1 MYLQS
6 RRTFLKG
13 AAFTVAGA
21 AIAKGVFTA
30 DAQAESVSQSK
41 FTDTP
46 DSLSFY
52 PPLDQWDDFK
62 ELDGDDWKRGGIS
75 RKGVKTPDNPDGIEV
90 NDYMIVPTACSNC
103 EASCGLTAWIDKK
116 TFTVKKYMG
125 NPLHTGSR
133 GRNCAKGYATQSQMY
148 DPDRIPFPLK
158 RAPGSARGEGKWIR
172 TTWDEAMTTIGKKM
186 HEAMKGDDEL
196 SKKSC
201 MFHVGRPNENGFTGK
216 VWHTLGQDCFN
227 SHTNICSSG
236 GRTPTIQW
244 SNDDRSS
251 PDWANA
257 KLVFLNSSHAAD
269 AGHYFQQAAGHIADA
284 RAKGAKLVVMD
295 PRMSN
300 SAGMADLW
308 IAAWPGTEAAIY
320 LYIVQRMLTEDKVN
334 KKFVK
339 KWFNWEVMMDNTA
352 YLEFMVEKKYI
363 SAVPK
368 DNSFDSYLGMLKE
381 LYAPYTLE
389 YAVKETHV
397 PAYKLEELY
406 EMVLWA
412 GTSISSYFWR
422 AAAAGNRGGWTSGRT
437 GFLMLGLR
445 GAIGPEGGTFFH
457 HWHVISVAGK
467 GGSAT
472 VGQGKRGS
480 NVPKIDVYN
489 ELSWPPEWPLS
500 TYELSYLLPHLL
512 ADKKWQK
519 KWNDRGLKVAE
530 KLAVWIPRMYNPV
543 WINPDGFRWIETI
556 KDESKMELTFNLSPV
571 WSETNWYV
579 DYILPVGLAGERH
592 DQHSEATMPARWTSF
607 RQPVMRVALEK
618 MGWKPNNP
626 NRATLEAHIK
636 AGLGEVWEEN
646 EFWFDMCVNYIDP
659 KGDLFLDAAK
669 TKTVHSM
676 WESKKN
682 PGKPVTIAEWYDA
695 AFGDNLPN
703 LKATATSDP
712 KYKNSEFPVYEY
724 MRDHGAWQEENK
736 IYNAQE
742 KKVKIDGE
750 YLISHGHKYHKE
762 DITKDDRT
770 GVIYAKDHH
779 GDGKYKDNKKPVAI
793 EIDGEVMEGFATL
806 DKKLDYFCDWLAD
819 DWKWPEYAIP
829 FYPRSEEEKK
839 EMVHITS
846 HVNHMYMT
854 EENSYA
860 LNTVFR
866 LPYNIHTRSANSKH
880 LMEISQNHD
889 PIWIATGD
897 AKRQGFKRGDA
908 IRVRI
913 TDSVTGLE
921 SGYFVAMAV
930 PTEGVL
936 PGTLACSHHGG
947 RWKLVNSVNIPNGVT
962 DGKVDSQPITRDMN
976 DPKFMAHSPENAG
989 KDGAQIKIEDFSG
1002 NIGNN
1007 SFGIPTAELQM
1018 DGKEGKMKYTQGIH
1032 PFKSERFAEYNKDS
1046 QNIWWDGLSGSWQ
1059 NAVAA
1064 VHPDPISGMHCWHQK
1079 VILEPAQP
1087 GDKIG
1092 DIYVNYENNFKVYE
1106 GWRDEL
1112 TRGLD
1117 ENSVK
1122 RRPEHIKRPWVP
1134 LSSKAYRVDIKKA

>member
-21 AIAKGVFTA
+21 AIAKGVFTT
-30 DAQAESVSQSK
+30 DVLAESVEQSK
-41 FTDTP
+41 FTNTP

-52 PPLDQWDDFK
+52 PPMEEWNDFK
-62 ELDGDDWKRGGIS
+62 ELDGDDWKRGGID
-75 RKGVKTPDNPDGIEV
+75 RKGVRSESNPDGIEV

-125 NPLHTGSR
+125 NPLHPASR
-133 GRNCAKGYATQSQMY
+133 GRNCAKGYAAQSQMY
-148 DPDRIPFPLK
+148 DPDRIAFPLK

-186 HEAMKGDDEL
+186 GDTIEKGDEL
-196 SKKSC
+196 SRKSV
-201 MFHVGRPNENGFTGK
+201 MFHIGRPNENGFVPK
-216 VWHTLGQDCFN
+216 IWHTLGLDAYN
-227 SHTNICSSG
+227 SHTNICSAN

-244 SNDDRSS
+244 ANDDRTS

-257 KLVFLNSSHAAD
+257 KLIFLNSSHAAD
-269 AGHYFQQAAGHIADA
+269 AGHYFQQSASFIADA
-284 RAKGAKLVVMD
+284 RAKGAKMVVMD
-295 PRMSN
+295 PRLSN

-308 IAAWPGTEAAIY
+308 IAAWPGTEPVIY
-320 LYIVQRMLTEDKVN
+320 LYLAQRMLNEDKVN
-334 KKFVK
+334 KAFVK
-339 KWFNWEVMMDNTA
+339 KWINWEVMLDNKK
-352 YLEFMVEKKYI
+352 YLEFMVEKGYI
-363 SAVPK
+363 SKVPTGN
-368 DNSFDSYLGMLKE
+368 DFNAFMGMMKE

-397 PAYKLEELY
+397 PAHKLEALY
-406 EMVLWA
+406 DMFIWA

-422 AAAAGNRGGWTSGRT
+422 AAAAGNRGGWMSGRT
-437 GFLMLGLR
+437 GYFSLALR

-457 HWHVISVAGK
+457 HWHVISVSGK

-472 VGQGKRGS
+472 VGQGMRGADI
-480 NVPKIDVYN
+480 PKVDVYN
-489 ELSWPPEWPLS
+489 ELTWPPEWPLS
-500 TYELSYLLPHLL
+500 TYEMSYLLPHLL
-512 ADKKWQK
+512 SDTQWQDKWRAKGLSVPQK
-519 KWNDRGLKVAE
+519 LSVY
-530 KLAVWIPRMYNPV
+530 IPRMYNPV
-543 WINPDGFRWIETI
+543 WINPDGFRWIDTL
-556 KDESKMELTFNLSPV
+556 KDESKMELTMNLSPV
-571 WSETNWYV
+571 WSETNWYM

-618 MGWKPNNP
+618 AGWKPQNP

-659 KGDLFLDAAK
+659 TGKLGIK
-669 TKTVHSM
+669 KM

-703 LKATATSDP
+703 LKATATADTR
-712 KYKNSEFPVYEY
+712 YKNAEYPVYEY
-724 MRDHGAWQEENK
+724 LRDHGAWMEENN
-736 IYNAQE
+736 IYSAQE
-742 KKVKIDGE
+742 REIKDDGE
-750 YLISHGHKYHKE
+750 NYISHGHKYPKH
-762 DITKDDRT
+762 DVTTNSRT
-770 GVIYAKDHH
+770 GVMSVEHH
-779 GDGKYKDNKKPVAI
+779 GVKKPIGI
-793 EIDGEVMEGFATL
+793 EIDGKKMEGFATL
-806 DKKLDYFCDWLAD
+806 DKKLDFFCEWMAD

-829 FYPRSEEEKK
+829 FYPRDDAEKK
-839 EMVHITS
+839 AMPHIVS
-846 HVNHMYMT
+846 HVNHSYMS
-854 EENSYA
+854 EKNSYA

-889 PIWIATGD
+889 PIWISTPD
-897 AKRQGFKRGDA
+897 AARQGFKRGDA
-908 IRVRI
+908 IRVKI
-913 TDSVTGLE
+913 VDSVTGLD

-947 RWKLVNSVNIPNGVT
+947 RWKLVNSVTIPNGVT
-962 DGKVDSQPITRDMN
+962 DGKVDSQPVARNMN
-976 DPKFMAHSPENAG
+976 NPKFMAATVDNVG
-989 KDGAQIKIEDFSG
+989 KEGAQIKIEDYDGTSG
-1002 NIGNN
+1002 LN
-1007 SFGIPTAELQM
+1007 SFGVPTAELQM
-1018 DGKEGKMKYTQGIH
+1018 DGKEGKLKYVSGIK
-1032 PFKSERFAEYNKDS
+1032 PFHTKRFEDYNRDS
-1046 QNIWWDGLSGSWQ
+1046 GNIWWDGLSGSWQ

-1064 VHPDPISGMHCWHQK
+1064 PHPDPVSGMHCWHQK
-1079 VILEPAQP
+1079 VILEPAQA

-1092 DIYVNYENNFKVYE
+1092 DIFVNYDNNFKVYQ
-1106 GWRDEL
+1106 GWRDQL

-1117 ENSVK
+1117 ANSTI
-1122 RRPEHIKRPWVP
+1122 RRPKHIKRPWVP
-1134 LSSKAYRVDIKKA
+1134 LSDKAYAVSIKG

>member
-21 AIAKGVFTA
+21 AIAKGVFTT
-30 DAQAESVSQSK
+30 DVLAESVEQSK
-41 FTDTP
+41 FTNTP

-52 PPLDQWDDFK
+52 PPMEEWNDFK
-62 ELDGDDWKRGGIS
+62 ELDGDDWKRGGID
-75 RKGVKTPDNPDGIEV
+75 RKGVRSESNPDGIEV

-125 NPLHTGSR
+125 NPLHPASR
-133 GRNCAKGYATQSQMY
+133 GRNCAKGYAAQSQMY
-148 DPDRIPFPLK
+148 DPDRIAFPLK

-186 HEAMKGDDEL
+186 GDTIEKGDEL
-196 SKKSC
+196 SKKSV
-201 MFHVGRPNENGFTGK
+201 MFHVGRPNENGFVPK
-216 VWHTLGQDCFN
+216 VWHTLGLDAYN
-227 SHTNICSSG
+227 SHTNICSAN

-244 SNDDRSS
+244 ANDDRTS

-257 KLVFLNSSHAAD
+257 KLIFLNSSHAAD
-269 AGHYFQQAAGHIADA
+269 AGHYFQQSASFIADA
-284 RAKGAKLVVMD
+284 RAKGAKMVVMD

-308 IAAWPGTEAAIY
+308 IAAWPGTEPVIY
-320 LYIVQRMLTEDKVN
+320 LYLAQRMLSEDKVN
-334 KKFVK
+334 KEFVK
-339 KWFNWEVMMDNTA
+339 KWLNWEVMLDNKK
-352 YLEFMVEKKYI
+352 YLEFMVEKGYI
-363 SAVPK
+363 SKVPAG
-368 DNSFDSYLGMLKE
+368 DDFSAFIEMLKE

-389 YAVKETHV
+389 YAQKETHV
-397 PAYKLEELY
+397 PAHKLEELY
-406 EMVLWA
+406 DMFIWA

-422 AAAAGNRGGWTSGRT
+422 ASAAGNRGGWMGGRT
-437 GFLMLGLR
+437 GYLSLALR

-467 GGSAT
+467 GGSST
-472 VGQGKRGS
+472 VGQGMRGADI
-480 NVPKIDVYN
+480 PKVDVYN
-489 ELSWPPEWPLS
+489 ELTWPPEWPLS

-512 ADKKWQK
+512 SDKEWQK
-519 KWNDRGLKVAE
+519 KWRDRGYSVPE

-543 WINPDGFRWIETI
+543 WINPDGFRWIDTI

-618 MGWKPNNP
+618 MGWKPKNP

-659 KGDLFLDAAK
+659 TGKLGIK
-669 TKTVHSM
+669 KM

-703 LKATATSDP
+703 LKATASADAR
-712 KYKNSEFPVYEY
+712 YKNAEYPVYEY
-724 MRDHGAWQEENK
+724 LRDHGAWMEENN
-736 IYNAQE
+736 IYSAQE
-742 KKVKIDGE
+742 REIKDDGE
-750 YLISHGHKYHKE
+750 NYISHGHKYPKHEVSTNK
-762 DITKDDRT
+762 RT
-770 GVIYAKDHH
+770 GVMSVEHH
-779 GDGKYKDNKKPVAI
+779 GQKKSIGI
-793 EIDGEVMEGFATL
+793 EIDGKKMEGFATM
-806 DKKLDYFCDWLAD
+806 DKKLDFFCEWMAD

-829 FYPRSEEEKK
+829 FYPRNEEEKK
-839 EMVHITS
+839 AMPHIVS
-846 HVNHMYMT
+846 HVNHSYMV
-854 EENSYA
+854 EKNSYA

-889 PIWIATGD
+889 PIWISTPD
-897 AKRQGFKRGDA
+897 AARQGFKRGDA
-908 IRVRI
+908 IRVKI
-913 TDSVTGLE
+913 VDSVTGLD

-930 PTEGVL
+930 PTEAVL

-947 RWKLVNSVNIPNGVT
+947 RWKLVNSVTIPNGVT
-962 DGKVDSQPITRDMN
+962 DGKVDSQPVTRNMN
-976 DPKFMAHSPENAG
+976 DPKFMAATVENAG
-989 KDGAQIKIEDFSG
+989 KEGGQIKIEDYDGTSG
-1002 NIGNN
+1002 LN
-1007 SFGIPTAELQM
+1007 SFGVPTAELQM
-1018 DGKEGKMKYTQGIH
+1018 DGKEGKLKYVAGIK
-1032 PFKSERFAEYNKDS
+1032 PFHTKRFEDYNRDS
-1046 QNIWWDGLSGSWQ
+1046 GNIWWDGLSGSWQ

-1064 VHPDPISGMHCWHQK
+1064 PHPDPISGMHCWHQK
-1079 VILEPAQP
+1079 VILEPAQA

-1092 DIYVNYENNFKVYE
+1092 DIFVNYDNNFKVYQ

-1117 ENSVK
+1117 EKSTI
-1122 RRPEHIKRPWVP
+1122 RRPKHIKRPWVP
-1134 LSSKAYRVDIKKA
+1134 LSDKAYALNAK

>member
-1 MYLQS
+1 MYLES

-21 AIAKGVFTA
+21 AIAKGVFTT
-30 DAQAESVSQSK
+30 DAIAESVSDSK
-41 FTDTP
+41 FTNTP

-62 ELDGDDWKRGGIS
+62 ELDGQDWKRGGIA
-75 RKGVKTPDNPDGIEV
+75 RKGVQSEENPDGIYV
-90 NDYMIVPTACSNC
+90 NDFAIVPTACSNC

-125 NPLHTGSR
+125 NPLHPGSR
-133 GRNCAKGYATQSQMY
+133 GRNCAKGYAAQSQMY
-148 DPDRIPFPLK
+148 DPDRLAFPIK
-158 RAPGSARGEGKWIR
+158 RAPGSKRGEGKWIR

-186 HEAMKGDDEL
+186 GDTLRKGDEL
-196 SKKSC
+196 SKKTV

-216 VWHTLGQDCFN
+216 FWETLNTDAFN

-244 SNDDRSS
+244 ANDDRTS

-284 RAKGAKLVVMD
+284 RKKGAKLVVMD

-308 IAAWPGTEAAIY
+308 IASWPGTEPVIY
-320 LYIVQRMLTEDKVN
+320 LYLVHRMLQEKKVN
-334 KKFVK
+334 ETFVK
-339 KWFNWEVMMDNTA
+339 KWFNWEVMMDNKD
-352 YLEFMVEKKYI
+352 YLNFMVKKGYI
-363 SAVPK
+363 SELPK
-368 DNSFDSYLGMLKE
+368 DNSFEAYMEMLKE
-381 LYAPYTLE
+381 MYSPYTLE
-389 YAVKETHV
+389 YAVKESHV
-397 PAYKLEELY
+397 PAYKLEKLY
-406 EMVLWA
+406 EMFIWA
-412 GTSISSYFWR
+412 DTSIASYFWR
-422 AAAAGNRGGWTSGRT
+422 ATAAGNRGGWVSGRT
-437 GFLMLGLR
+437 GYLALGLR
-445 GAIGPEGGTFFH
+445 GAIGPKGGTFFH

-472 VGQGKRGS
+472 VGQGARGA
-480 NVPKIDVYN
+480 NVPKVDVWN

-500 TYELSYLLPHLL
+500 TYEMSYLLPHLL
-512 ADKKWQK
+512 TDTEWQQKWIK
-519 KWNDRGLKVAE
+519 RGLNVPQ

-543 WINPDGFRWIETI
+543 WINPDGFRWLEVL

-571 WSETNWYV
+571 WSETNWHV
-579 DYILPVGLAGERH
+579 DYVLPVGLAGERH

-618 MGWKPNNP
+618 AGWKPKNP

-646 EFWFDMCVNYIDP
+646 EFWFDMGVNYIDP
-659 KGDLFLDAAK
+659 DGSLGIKK
-669 TKTVHSM
+669 M

-682 PGKPVTIAEWYDA
+682 PGKPVTISEWYDA

-703 LKATATSDP
+703 LKSTATSDP
-712 KYKNSEFPVYEY
+712 RYKNAEFPVYEY
-724 MRDHGAWQEENK
+724 MRDHGAWMEENN
-736 IYNAQE
+736 IYSAQE
-742 KKVKIDGE
+742 REIKDDGE
-750 YLISHGHKYHKE
+750 NYITHGHKYNKHHVEIDK
-762 DITKDDRT
+762 RT
-770 GVIYAKDHH
+770 GVMKADAH
-779 GDGKYKDNKKPVAI
+779 GDAWKYPDGKVPIGI
-793 EIDGEVMEGFATL
+793 EIDGKKMEGFATL
-806 DKKLDYFCDWLAD
+806 TKKLDFFSEWFASDE
-819 DWKWPEYAIP
+819 WKWPEYAIP
-829 FYPRSEEEKK
+829 FYPRNEEEKK
-839 EMVHITS
+839 EMVHIVS

-889 PIWIATGD
+889 PIWISTED
-897 AKRQGFKRGDA
+897 AKRQGFKRGDS

-913 TDSVTGLE
+913 VDSVSGLE

-947 RWKLVNSVNIPNGVT
+947 RWKLKNAVTIPNGVT
-962 DGKVDSQPITRDMN
+962 DGKVDGQPVTRNMN
-976 DPKFMAHSPENAG
+976 DPKFMADSLENAG
-989 KDGAQIKIEDFSG
+989 REGAQIKIEDYDG
-1002 NIGNN
+1002 TAGMN
-1007 SFGIPTAELQM
+1007 SFGVPVAEMVM
-1018 DGKEGKMKYTQGIH
+1018 DGKAGTMKYVEGIK
-1032 PFKSERFAEYNKDS
+1032 PFHTNRFAAYNKDS
-1046 QNIWWDGLSGSWQ
+1046 DNIWWDGLSGSWQ

-1064 VHPDPISGMHCWHQK
+1064 THPDPISGMHCWHQK
-1079 VILEPAQP
+1079 VILEPAQA
-1087 GDKIG
+1087 GDSIG
-1092 DIYVNYENNFKVYE
+1092 DIYVNYENNFKTYQA
-1106 GWRDEL
+1106 WRDEL
-1112 TRGLD
+1112 TRPL
-1117 ENSVK
+1117 NSTNK
-1122 RRPEHIKRPWVP
+1122 WRRPQHIKRPWVA
-1134 LSSKAYRVDIKKA
+1134 LSEKAYAVNIKDV

>member
-13 AAFTVAGA
+13 AAFSVAGA
-21 AIAKGVFTA
+21 AIAKGVFTT
-30 DAQAESVSQSK
+30 DAIAESIEESK
-41 FTDTP
+41 FTNTP

-52 PPLDQWDDFK
+52 PPMEEWSDFK
-62 ELDGDDWKRGGIS
+62 ELDGDDWKRGGLD
-75 RKGVKTPDNPDGIEV
+75 RKGVRSESNPDGIEV
-90 NDYMIVPTACSNC
+90 NDYTIVPTACSNC

-125 NPLHTGSR
+125 NPLHPASR

-186 HEAMKGDDEL
+186 GDTLAKGDEL
-196 SKKSC
+196 SKKSV

-216 VWHTLGQDCFN
+216 VWHTLGVDAFN
-227 SHTNICSSG
+227 SHTNICSSN

-244 SNDDRSS
+244 ANDDRTS

-257 KLVFLNSSHAAD
+257 KLIFLNSSHAAD
-269 AGHYFQQAAGHIADA
+269 AGHYFQQSASFIADA
-284 RAKGAKLVVMD
+284 RMKGAKLVVMD

-308 IAAWPGTEAAIY
+308 IAAWPGTEPLIY
-320 LYIVQRMLTEDKVN
+320 LYLAQRILTEGKVDKT
-334 KKFVK
+334 FVK
-339 KWFNWEVMMDNTA
+339 KWLNWEVFLDNKE
-352 YLEFMVEKKYI
+352 YLKYMVSQGYI
-363 SAVPK
+363 SKVPTSN
-368 DNSFDSYLGMLKE
+368 DFDAFLDTITE
-381 LYAPYTLE
+381 LYTPYTLE
-389 YAVKETHV
+389 HVSKETHV

-406 EMVLWA
+406 DMFIWA
-412 GTSISSYFWR
+412 GTSVSSYFWR
-422 AAAAGNRGGWTSGRT
+422 ATAAGNRGGWMSGRT
-437 GFLMLGLR
+437 VYLPLALR

-457 HWHVISVAGK
+457 HWHVISVGGK
-467 GGSAT
+467 GGSST
-472 VGQGKRGS
+472 VGQGKGGADI
-480 NVPKIDVYN
+480 PKVDVYN
-489 ELSWPPEWPLS
+489 ELTWPPEWPLS

-512 ADKKWQK
+512 SDTEWQK
-519 KWNDRGLKVAE
+519 KWQAKGLNVPS
-530 KLAVWIPRMYNPV
+530 KLSVWIPRMYNPV
-543 WINPDGFRWIETI
+543 WINPDGFRWLETI
-556 KDESKMELTFNLSPV
+556 KDESKMELTFNLSPT

-579 DYILPVGLAGERH
+579 DYVLPVGLAGERH

-618 MGWKPNNP
+618 AGWKPQNP

-659 KGDLFLDAAK
+659 TGKLGIK
-669 TKTVHSM
+669 KM

-703 LKATATSDP
+703 LKATATADAR
-712 KYKNSEFPVYEY
+712 YKNAEFPVYEY
-724 MRDHGAWQEENK
+724 MRDHGAWMEENN
-736 IYNAQE
+736 IYSAQE
-742 KKVKIDGE
+742 RELKDDGKN
-750 YLISHGHKYHKE
+750 YISHGHKYPKAHVHTDK
-762 DITKDDRT
+762 RT
-770 GVIYAKDHH
+770 GVMTVEHH
-779 GDGKYKDNKKPVAI
+779 GKKKSIGI
-793 EIDGEVMEGFATL
+793 EIDGKKMEGFATL
-806 DKKLDYFCDWLAD
+806 DKKLDFFCEWLAD

-829 FYPRSEEEKK
+829 FYPRTPDEKK
-839 EMVHITS
+839 RMEHIVS
-846 HVNHMYMT
+846 HVDHSYMT

-889 PIWIATGD
+889 PIWISTKD
-897 AKRQGFKRGDA
+897 AARQGFKRGDA

-947 RWKLVNSVNIPNGVT
+947 RWKLTNSVSIPNGVT
-962 DGKVDSQPITRDMN
+962 DGKVDSQPVARNMN
-976 DPKFMAHSPENAG
+976 DPKFMAANVGDAG
-989 KDGAQIKIEDFSG
+989 REGSQIKIEDYDGTSG
-1002 NIGNN
+1002 ING
-1007 SFGIPTAELQM
+1007 FGVPTAELQM
-1018 DGKEGKMKYTQGIH
+1018 DGKEGKLNYVEGIK
-1032 PFKSERFAEYNKDS
+1032 PFKSDRFADYNKDS
-1046 QNIWWDGLSGSWQ
+1046 GNIWWDGLSGSWQ

-1079 VILEPAQP
+1079 VILEPAQK

-1092 DIYVNYENNFKVYE
+1092 DIYVNYENNFKIYQ
-1106 GWRDEL
+1106 GWRDQL
-1112 TRGLD
+1112 TRPLN
-1117 ENSVK
+1117 ENDK
-1122 RRPEHIKRPWVP
+1122 LRRPQHIKRPWVP
-1134 LSSKAYRVDIKKA
+1134 LSDKAYAVNIKK

>member
-1 MYLQS
+1 MYLES

-21 AIAKGVFTA
+21 TIAKGVFST
-30 DAQAESVSQSK
+30 DAIAESVNETK

-46 DSLSFY
+46 DSLAFY
-52 PPLDQWDDFK
+52 PPIEEWNDFK
-62 ELDGDDWKRGGIS
+62 ELDGQDWKRGGLS
-75 RKGVKTPDNPDGIEV
+75 RKGVQSEANPDGIEV
-90 NDYMIVPTACSNC
+90 NDFMIVPTACSNC
-103 EASCGLTAWIDKK
+103 EASCGLTAWVDKK
-116 TFTVKKYMG
+116 SFTVKKYMG
-125 NPLHTGSR
+125 NPLHAGSR

-148 DPDRIPFPLK
+148 DPDRIAFPLK

-186 HEAMKGDDEL
+186 GDTLRVGDEL
-196 SKKSC
+196 SRKSV

-216 VWHTLGQDCFN
+216 VWHTLGTDAFD

-244 SNDDRSS
+244 ANDDRTS

-284 RAKGAKLVVMD
+284 RKKGAKLVVMD

-320 LYIVQRMLTEDKVN
+320 LYLTNRMLQEKKTNN
-334 KKFVK
+334 KFIK
-339 KWFNWEVMMDNTA
+339 KWINWEVMMDNTK
-352 YLEFMVEKKYI
+352 YLEFMVSKNYI
-363 SAVPK
+363 SKVPK
-368 DNSFDSYLGMLKE
+368 GKTFEDFMEMMTE

-397 PAYKLEELY
+397 PAYKLEQLY
-406 EMVLWA
+406 DMFIWA
-412 GTSISSYFWR
+412 GESISSYFWR

-437 GFLMLGLR
+437 GYLALAMR
-445 GAIGPEGGTFFH
+445 GAIGPKGGTFFH

-467 GGSAT
+467 GGSST
-472 VGQGKRGS
+472 VGQGKRGA
-480 NVPKIDVYN
+480 NVPKVDVWN
-489 ELSWPPEWPLS
+489 ELTWPPEWPLS
-500 TYELSYLLPHLL
+500 TYEMSYLLPHLL
-512 ADKKWQK
+512 SDTEWQQKWIDKGLNVPQK
-519 KWNDRGLKVAE
+519 LS
-530 KLAVWIPRMYNPV
+530 VWIPRMYNPV
-543 WINPDGFRWIETI
+543 WINPDGFRWLEVL
-556 KDESKMELTFNLSPV
+556 KDESKMELTFNLSPT

-659 KGDLFLDAAK
+659 DGSLNIKK
-669 TKTVHSM
+669 M
-676 WESKKN
+676 WESKRH
-682 PGKPVTIAEWYDA
+682 PGKPVTIAEWYAA

-703 LKATATSDP
+703 LKATATADAR
-712 KYKNSEFPVYEY
+712 YKNSEFPVYDY
-724 MRDHGAWQEENK
+724 MRDHGTWLEENH
-736 IYNAQE
+736 IYSAQE
-742 KKVKIDGE
+742 RTIKEEGSNYIA
-750 YLISHGHKYHKE
+750 HGHKYKKSE
-762 DITKDDRT
+762 VKTDKRT
-770 GVIYAKDHH
+770 GVMSVEHH
-779 GDGKYKDNKKPVAI
+779 GKKKSIGI
-793 EIDGEVMEGFATL
+793 EIDGEKMEGFATL
-806 DKKLDYFCDWLAD
+806 DKKLDFFCEWLAD

-829 FYPRSEEEKK
+829 FYPRSEEEK
-839 EMVHITS
+839 EAMPHIVS
-846 HVNHMYMT
+846 HVNHMYMK

-889 PIWIATGD
+889 PIWISTED
-897 AKRQGFKRGDA
+897 AKRQGFKRGDS
-908 IRVRI
+908 IRVKI
-913 TDSVTGLE
+913 VDSLSGLE

-947 RWKLVNSVNIPNGVT
+947 RWKLKNSVAIPNGVT
-962 DGKVDSQPITRDMN
+962 DGKVDSQPVARNMN
-976 DPKFMAHSPENAG
+976 DPKFMAHAPENAG
-989 KDGAQIKIEDFSG
+989 TAEGQIKIEDYHG
-1002 NIGNN
+1002 EGGIN
-1007 SFGIPTAELQM
+1007 SFGVPLAEISM
-1018 DGKEGKMKYTQGIH
+1018 DGKEGSLKYVEGIK
-1032 PFKSERFAEYNKDS
+1032 PFHAERFAEYNKDS
-1046 QNIWWDGLSGSWQ
+1046 DNIWWDGLSGSWQ

-1064 VHPDPISGMHCWHQK
+1064 THPDPISGMHCWHQK
-1079 VILEPAQP
+1079 VILEPAEA

-1092 DIYVNYENNFKVYE
+1092 DIHVNYADNFKIYQA
-1106 GWRDEL
+1106 WRDEL
-1112 TRGLD
+1112 TRPLNED
-1117 ENSVK
+1117 DK
-1122 RRPEHIKRPWVP
+1122 LRRPQHIKRPWVP
-1134 LSSKAYRVDIKKA
+1134 LSDKAYAVKIKK

>member
-1 MYLQS
+1 MYLES
-6 RRTFLKG
+6 RRSFLKG

-21 AIAKGVFTA
+21 TIAKGVFTT
-30 DAQAESVSQSK
+30 DAIAQSVSESK

-52 PPLDQWDDFK
+52 PPLDQWEDFQ
-62 ELDGDDWKRGGIS
+62 ELSGQDWKRGGIS
-75 RKGVKTPDNPDGIEV
+75 RKGVKSEENPDGIEAI
-90 NDYMIVPTACSNC
+90 DYAIVPTACSNC

-125 NPLHTGSR
+125 NPLHPGSR

-158 RAPGSARGEGKWIR
+158 RAPGSKRGEGKWIR

-186 HEAMKGDDEL
+186 GDTLRKGDEL
-196 SKKSC
+196 SRKSV

-216 VWHTLGQDCFN
+216 VWHTLGTDAFD

-244 SNDDRSS
+244 ANDDRTS

-269 AGHYFQQAAGHIADA
+269 AGHYFQQSAGFIADA
-284 RAKGAKLVVMD
+284 RKKGAKLVVMD

-308 IAAWPGTEAAIY
+308 IAAWPGTEPVIY
-320 LYIVQRMLTEDKVN
+320 LYLVN
-334 KKFVK
+334 RILNEGQVNRDFVK
-339 KWFNWEVMMDNTA
+339 KWLNWEVMLDNEN
-352 YLEFMVEKKYI
+352 YLDFMVEKGYI
-363 SAVPK
+363 KAKPNGK
-368 DNSFDSYLGMLKE
+368 DFDSFLDMLKE

-389 YAVKETHV
+389 YAVKETRV
-397 PAYKLEELY
+397 PAYKLEQLY
-406 EMVLWA
+406 EMFIWA
-412 GTSISSYFWR
+412 GDAISSYFWR
-422 AAAAGNRGGWTSGRT
+422 ATAAGNRGGWVSGRT
-437 GFLMLGLR
+437 GYLALAMR
-445 GAIGPEGGTFFH
+445 GAIGTVGGTFFH

-472 VGQGKRGS
+472 VGQGKGGS
-480 NVPKIDVYN
+480 NVPPVDVWN
-489 ELSWPPEWPLS
+489 ELTWPPEWPLS
-500 TYELSYLLPHLL
+500 TYEMSYLLPHLL
-512 ADKKWQK
+512 SDTEWQEKWIK
-519 KWNDRGLKVAE
+519 RGLNVPQ

-543 WINPDGFRWIETI
+543 WINPDGFRWLEVL
-556 KDESKMELTFNLSPV
+556 KNEEKMELTFNLSPV

-618 MGWKPNNP
+618 AGWKPSNP

-659 KGDLFLDAAK
+659 TGELDIK
-669 TKTVHSM
+669 KM
-676 WESKKN
+676 WESKRN

-703 LKATATSDP
+703 LKSTATNDP
-712 KYKNSEFPVYEY
+712 RYKNAEFPVYEY
-724 MRDHGAWQEENK
+724 MRDHGAWMEENN
-736 IYNAQE
+736 IYSAQE
-742 KKVKIDGE
+742 REIVDDGAN
-750 YLISHGHKYHKE
+750 YIAHGHKYPKSSVE
-762 DITKDDRT
+762 IDERT
-770 GVIYAKDHH
+770 GVMTAEAH
-779 GDGKYKDNKKPVAI
+779 GDGWKYPGHRKPIGIEVDGKK
-793 EIDGEVMEGFATL
+793 MEGFATN
-806 DKKLDYFCDWLAD
+806 DKKLDFFCDWLAE

-829 FYPRSEEEKK
+829 FYPRNDEEKK
-839 EMVHITS
+839 EMQHIVS

-889 PIWIATGD
+889 PIWISTKD
-897 AKRQGFKRGDA
+897 ARRQGFKRGDA

-913 TDSVTGLE
+913 VDSVSGLE

-947 RWKLVNSVNIPNGVT
+947 RWKLKNAVTIPNGVS
-962 DGKVDSQPITRDMN
+962 DGKVNGTVAQRNMQDEA
-976 DPKFMAHSPENAG
+976 FMKESPANVGQE
-989 KDGAQIKIEDFSG
+989 GAQIKIEDYEG
-1002 NIGNN
+1002 TTGLN
-1007 SFGIPTAELQM
+1007 SFGVPVAEIQM
-1018 DGKEGKMKYTQGIH
+1018 DGKEGKLKYVEGIK
-1032 PFKSERFAEYNKDS
+1032 PFHTERFAEYNKDS
-1046 QNIWWDGLSGSWQ
+1046 DNIWWDGLSGSWQ

-1064 VHPDPISGMHCWHQK
+1064 THPDPISGMHCWHQK
-1079 VILEPAQP
+1079 VILEPAQK

-1092 DIYVNYENNFKVYE
+1092 DIHVNYENNFKTYQA
-1106 GWRDEL
+1106 WRDEL

-1117 ENSVK
+1117 SDSTL
-1122 RRPEHIKRPWVP
+1122 RRPAHIKRPWVP
-1134 LSSKAYRVDIKKA
+1134 LSHKAYSVTIKDV